1 MAIVYPKVVKPWR
14 GYPSANVIMAIRV
27 RILQN
32 PVVDPMGAVPVGTI
46 ALTKDKAVHVGT
58 IPKGAFTLPMQRHL
72 KTVFPA
78 AGTIKIGTKLDPEAM
93 LKGADSAI
101 TTASPAVTSGLVG
114 NQMGIAATQLEL
126 YVVFESAGAQPATGE
141 ADFLIPFYIQ
151 KD

>member
-1 MAIVYPKVVKPWR
+1 MAITYPKVVKPWR

-32 PVVDPMGAVPVGTI
+32 PVPDTLGQIPLGTI

-58 IPKGAFTLPMQRHL
+58 IPRGAFILPMQRHV

-78 AGTIKIGTKLDPEAM
+78 AGTLKIGTKLDPEAV

-101 TTASPAVTSGLVG
+101 TTLGVTSGLVG
-114 NQMGIAATQLEL
+114 NQMGIAASELQLF
-126 YVVFESAGAQPATGE
+126 VVLEGAGAYATGE
-141 ADFLIPFYIQ
+141 ADFLIPFYTQ